1 MLRTLLIGLGRSGTG
16 LHLPVLLRARGAEPG
31 LFAAGPV
38 VGVDPG
44 RTLAAAPDGLTVAAD
59 LRDARRLL
67 DPDTTVVHLCTP
79 PAVRDGVLE
88 EVAALGFRRLV
99 VEKPLAADRAALH
112 RVRAAVDR
120 HRLDVTVVAP
130 WLHSALT
137 DRLAA
142 LLGDGSLGAVRH
154 IGVTQ
159 HKPRFRR
166 SLTAPGHTS
175 AFEVEVPHAVGV
187 LLRLLGDARTADA
200 SWSDVRLGDAVAP
213 RLGTARLRLAHAT
226 GGHSEVYSDLTSPV
240 RRRRIVIETDRA
252 RLTGDYP
259 VSEDDDVAQ
268 LLIERRPGGG
278 PTTVTRELLPDD
290 ALTRCLVRA
299 YRHAAGRTAA
309 DDRALPG
316 GPGDLGLHIRTVE
329 LLDDA
334 RRLAATV
341 PPLHPRT
348 TDRKE
353 VAGHAG

>member
-1 MLRTLLIGLGRSGTG
+1 MLRTLLVGLGRSGTG
-16 LHLPVLLRARGAEPG
+16 LHLPVLLRARRAEPG

-44 RTLAAAPDGLTVAAD
+44 RTPAAPDGLTVAAG

-67 DPDTTVVHLCTP
+67 DPDRTVVHLCTP

-99 VEKPLAADRAALH
+99 VEKPLAADRAALR

-120 HRLDVTVVAP
+120 HHLDVTVVAP

-137 DRLAA
+137 DRLAT
-142 LLGDGSLGAVRH
+142 LLGDGTLGAVRH

-166 SLTAPGHTS
+166 SLTASSHTS

-187 LLRLLGDARTADA
+187 LLRLLGDAHAEDA

-213 RLGTARLRLAHAT
+213 RLGTARLHLTHHT
-226 GGHSEVYSDLTSPV
+226 GGRSDVYSDLTSPV
-240 RRRRIVIETDRA
+240 RRRRIVIDTDHA

-259 VSEDDDVAQ
+259 ISEDDDVAQ
-268 LLIERRPGGG
+268 LLVEHRPGGG
-278 PTTVTRELLPDD
+278 ATTVTRELLPDD
-290 ALTRCLVRA
+290 ALTRCLIRT
-299 YRHAAGRTAA
+299 YRHAAGRTAP
-309 DDRALPG
+309 DDAALPG

-334 RRLAATV
+334 RRLAAMAR
-341 PPLHPRT
+341 PHHPLT

>member
-1 MLRTLLIGLGRSGTG
+1 MLRTLLVGLGRSGTG

-44 RTLAAAPDGLTVAAD
+44 RTPTAPDGLALAAD
-59 LRDARRLL
+59 LREARRLL
-67 DPDTTVVHLCTP
+67 DPERTVVHLCTP
-79 PAVRDGVLE
+79 PTVRDGVLE

-120 HRLDVTVVAP
+120 HHLDVTVVAP

-142 LLGDGSLGAVRH
+142 LLGDGRLGPVRH

-166 SLTAPGHTS
+166 SLTTTGHGS

-187 LLRLLGDARTADA
+187 LLRLLGDARTEDA

-213 RLGTARLRLAHAT
+213 RLGAARLRLAHTT
-226 GGHSEVYSDLTSPV
+226 GARSEVHSDLTSPV

-259 VSEDDDVAQ
+259 VSEDDDIAQ
-268 LLIERRPGGG
+268 LRIDDRSGAG
-278 PTTVTRELLPDD
+278 PATVTRELLPDD
-290 ALTRCLVRA
+290 ALTRCLIRA
-299 YRHAAGRTAA
+299 YRHAAGRTAPDTA
-309 DDRALPG
+309 ALPG

-334 RRLAATV
+334 RQLAAAV
-341 PPLHPRT
+341 PSRPTRT